1 MPPSARLYKTEAII
15 LRQRKLG
22 EADRILTLYTPALG
36 KLDAKA
42 KGVRK
47 TTSRLSGHLQPLNRV
62 VVQLAQGHTADV
74 VTGVETLDSFRH
86 LREDLDLLSRGLY
99 IAELTDRIT
108 PEHVHSFPTY
118 RLLLDTLQRLEAG
131 SGQGSFPASDCA
143 LRFFEMRL
151 LDQSGYRPEL
161 DRCVGCT
168 RELEPVDNFFAPVAG
183 GAVCRGCV
191 PGLAGPR
198 VLTLNGLKL
207 LRLMQRGSYNDLAR
221 VNVPADL
228 ADEVERHLRSYI
240 ITVLERDVNAA
251 AFIERL
257 RRDGARATVEA

>member
-1 MPPSARLYKTEAII
+1 MAAPARLYKTEAII
-15 LRQRKLG
+15 LRQRRLG

-47 TTSRLSGHLQPLNRV
+47 TTSRLGGHLQPLNRV
-62 VVQLAQGHTADV
+62 VAQLAQGHTADV
-74 VTGVETLDSFRH
+74 ITGVETLESFRH
-86 LREDLDLLSRGLY
+86 LHEDLDLLSRGLY
-99 IAELTDRIT
+99 AAELTDRMT

-118 RLLLDTLQRLEAG
+118 RLLCDTLTRLDRPG
-131 SGQGSFPASDCA
+131 DGDQA

-151 LDQSGYRPEL
+151 LDQSGFRPEL
-161 DRCVGCT
+161 ERCAGCQ

-198 VLTLNGLKL
+198 VLTLNALKL
-207 LRLMQRGSYNDLAR
+207 LRLTQRGSYNDLAR
-221 VNVPADL
+221 VRVSADL

-251 AFIERL
+251 SFIERL
-257 RRDGARATVEA
+257 RRDGARVAAKA